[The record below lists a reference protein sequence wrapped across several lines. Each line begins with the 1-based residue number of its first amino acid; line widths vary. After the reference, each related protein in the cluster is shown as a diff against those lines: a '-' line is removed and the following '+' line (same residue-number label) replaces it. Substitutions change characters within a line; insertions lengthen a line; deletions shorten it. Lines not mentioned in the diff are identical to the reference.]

1 MQLVLL
7 GFFIFVTLALGS
19 VLGLDLLGD
28 KSPLYSVFKLFT
40 NDRFAIGL
48 TLSILIAAVLAAL
61 IFAWLSW
68 RRRRP
73 IAMLVRWLDEKA
85 PSPEVFATNL
95 DDFAA
100 QIPATHAPLGHVWAE
115 FADTLIRPDP
125 NRPADGGV
133 VRNTVR
139 PSSYFNVQAT
149 VEAGFHLPFWQ
160 ALPNYFVGFG
170 LLCTFLGLV
179 SGLHFAA
186 AGVAGADANLARESL
201 RKLLD
206 AATFKF
212 LTSIAGVLAS
222 LGLSVFVRIQ
232 TQALQG
238 VLDRLCSALEKRLT
252 FVTPE
257 WLAQEQLR
265 EQQKLA
271 LTMERFNT
279 DFAAQLAEALE
290 KRMTKALTT
299 PDGRNVFVAA
309 IESLG
314 ETFKGNAGEM
324 GREVSDTVVGGI
336 SGPLAS
342 LAEAMAELS
351 TASSG
356 AVDQINEFANTYALK
371 ITQATERFEQGI
383 KAAADEIK
391 AAAEAA
397 GRSVLDGAVA
407 AGNRFTQGGTAAGG
421 KIDEAGERMLN
432 ALTPLVGSITALHD
446 RLTLV
451 QRAFDDYDGRVQA
464 MKSGMDTSTRAL
476 GEVSRDLQST
486 ATALGATAQP
496 VREAA
501 AALIAGAQKS
511 GQVSE
516 TLKGVLENVQRL
528 GDTIST
534 TQTKLGTA
542 WEQYRERFEAT
553 DKHLA
558 ETFVTLQDGIRQTE
572 DQVKVFV
579 QALDQQFSK
588 AVNTLGG
595 AVQELAETAEELSN
609 AKRR

>member
-1 MQLVLL
+1 MQLALL
-7 GFFIFVTLALGS
+7 GFFIFATLALGS

-125 NRPADGGV
+125 SRPADGGV

-160 ALPNYFVGFG
+160 ALPNNFVGFG

-265 EQQKLA
+265 EQQKLT

-356 AVDQINEFANTYALK
+356 AVDRINEFANTYALK

-407 AGNRFTQGGTAAGG
+407 AGNRFTQGGTSAGG

-432 ALTPLVGSITALHD
+432 ALTPLVGSITALQD